1 MCFSTT
7 LCTTTTMTRKEFIKI
22 CGLLGIVVP
31 FHTSCVTSSL
41 INHISSKF
49 EGKVIIIG
57 AGAGGL
63 SAGYRLDQLG
73 IDFEILEAS
82 SGFGGRMKINTDFAD
97 FPIPLGA
104 EWIETKSEIFSEILN
119 DDSVQLDI
127 KTIKDSP
134 DYKFVNSS
142 WHNFYDKYIVPSILD
157 KIIFNSIVHSI
168 NYSEEKISVSTSQG
182 LKLAD
187 KVIVSVPLKILQAGD
202 IEFTPGL
209 SKDKQSVIKN
219 ALIWDGF
226 KAFFEFSNS
235 FYDSGF
241 EKIIENS
248 KTQQKI
254 FYDASFGQDSDKN
267 IIGLFSVG
275 NSVDKYNSLSKSQLR
290 DVVLEELD
298 NLFSNHATSNY
309 KKHISQNWNKE
320 PFIRG
325 GYLTDHADWK
335 EVRTLSESVKN
346 KVYFAGGEYTDGESW
361 VSVHTAA
368 RSAKKAVDEILL
380 NTEHKKT

>member
-1 MCFSTT
+1 
-7 LCTTTTMTRKEFIKI
+7 MTRKEFIKI
-22 CGLLGIVVP
+22 CGLLGIIVP
-31 FHTSCVTSSL
+31 FHTSCVASSL
-41 INHISSKF
+41 LNHTSSKF

-63 SAGYRLDQLG
+63 SAGYLLEQCG
-73 IDFEILEAS
+73 IKFEILEAS
-82 SGFGGRMKINTDFAD
+82 SSFGGRMKINTDFAD

-119 DDSVQLDI
+119 DDSVQFDV

-134 DYKFVNSS
+134 DYKFINSS
-142 WHNFYDKYIVPSILD
+142 WYNFYDKYIAPSILD
-157 KIIFNSIVHSI
+157 KIVFNSVVNSI
-168 NYSEEKISVSTSQG
+168 NYSEKKISVSTSQG
-182 LKLAD
+182 LKSAD

-202 IEFTPGL
+202 IEFIPGL
-209 SKDKQSVIKN
+209 SKNKQSIIKN

-248 KTQQKI
+248 KAGQKI
-254 FYDASFGQDSDKN
+254 FYDASFGQDSTKN
-267 IIGLFSVG
+267 IIGLFAVG
-275 NSVDKYNSLSKSQLR
+275 NTVDQYNALSKNQLMN
-290 DVVLEELD
+290 VILKELD
-298 NLFSNHATSNY
+298 NLFSNQATTYY

-325 GYLTDHADWK
+325 GYLTDHANWK
-335 EVRTLSESVKN
+335 EVKKLSESVKN

-368 RSAKKAVDEILL
+368 QSAKKVVDEISN
-380 NTEHKKT
+380 NTEHNKS